1 MMQKPMV
8 RDERSIGD
16 LFSEL
21 ANETGTLIRQEVALA
36 QAEVTQKATVAGKN
50 VASLAMGGAVGYAAF
65 LTLLA
70 GVVAMFSYL
79 MPVWL
84 AALIVAAIVGAVS
97 YYMITAALAKLKKAD
112 LAPRETVM
120 TLKEDAQ
127 WLKRQVT

>member
-1 MMQKPMV
+1 MMQKPMIK
-8 RDERSIGD
+8 DERSIGD

-36 QAEVTQKATVAGKN
+36 QAEVTKKATVAGKN
-50 VASLAMGGAVGYAAF
+50 VASIAIGGAVGYGAF

-70 GVVAMFSYL
+70 AIVGALSYL

-84 AALIVAAIVGAVS
+84 AALIVAAIVGAAS
-97 YYMITAALAKLKKAD
+97 YYMITAALDKLKKAD
-112 LAPRETVM
+112 LAPRETVT
-120 TLKEDAQ
+120 TLKEDAK